1 MLPQEKQRRNSF
13 TLIELLVVIAII
25 AVLAGMLL
33 PALQGARA
41 KANIIT
47 CSSNLKA
54 LSTGIMAYAAENNDW
69 FGPINRNYT
78 YNTTK
83 PIKPYIWVNQLYV
96 SNYIPAKNRDGKF
109 HEVDSRCTDTNYT
122 SVLACPFTVF
132 SDPLKKGWRE
142 SSYTFSSGDYGFN
155 YHYPNGK
162 ASFHRIGT
170 TPDASSRLM
179 VSDSNNW
186 VVSSNKWPDIT
197 SNSDFVVSY
206 RHGNDSANA
215 LMGDGSVRSIKQT
228 HFSLME
234 KLP

>member
-47 CSSNLKA
+47 CSSN
-54 LSTGIMAYAAENNDW
+54 
-69 FGPINRNYT
+69 
-78 YNTTK
+78 
-83 PIKPYIWVNQLYV
+83 VNQLYV